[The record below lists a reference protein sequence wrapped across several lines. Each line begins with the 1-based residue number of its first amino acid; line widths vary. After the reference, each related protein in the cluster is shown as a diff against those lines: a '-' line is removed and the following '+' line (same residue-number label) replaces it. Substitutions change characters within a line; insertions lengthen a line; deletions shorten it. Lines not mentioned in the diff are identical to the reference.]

1 MHPAAHTWT
10 ADRPYMF
17 APEIVRV
24 RMVTTWGAIVHAVG
38 VEGSPQ
44 NDFAVTEGDE
54 GAALRGAYAR
64 ALRLLAKLENVG
76 PRAGRGVG
84 APGVQKRGRARG
96 KCKP

>member
-1 MHPAAHTWT
+1 MHPAALTWT
-10 ADRPYMF
+10 AEHPYMF
-17 APEIVRV
+17 APDIVRV
-24 RMVTTWGAIVHAVG
+24 VMVTTWGAILHAVG
-38 VEGSPQ
+38 VEGSPK
-44 NDFAVTEGDE
+44 NDFTVTDGDE

-64 ALRLLAKLENVG
+64 ALRLLAKWEDVG